1 MKLRLA
7 NTTNVQKDSPPRF
20 SERYR
25 RHKASWS
32 TTLNLTPMIDVVF
45 LLLFFFLVVSRFGA
59 EGMLPARLPTAAAS
73 VFTDIPRSPLRVRF
87 TDQTDEA
94 GQTQVTIDRFERGPL
109 PIAALTGALRII
121 REEQPG
127 FDADTPV
134 HLIAEDD
141 ASWQD
146 IVNAYNASLGAGYR
160 KVFFVDSQ

>member
-1 MKLRLA
+1 MKPQRVNKKTA
-7 NTTNVQKDSPPRF
+7 SKAAPSRF
-20 SERYR
+20 SDRYR
-25 RHKASWS
+25 RRKASWS
-32 TTLNLTPMIDVVF
+32 ATLNLTPMIDVVF

-59 EGMLPARLPTAAAS
+59 EGMLPARLPTVAAG
-73 VFTDIPRSPLRVRF
+73 VFTDIPRTPLRVRF
-87 TDQTDEA
+87 TDQPDDA
-94 GQTQVTIDRFERGPL
+94 GQTQVSIDRFERGPL
-109 PIAALTGALRII
+109 PIAALTGVLRVI